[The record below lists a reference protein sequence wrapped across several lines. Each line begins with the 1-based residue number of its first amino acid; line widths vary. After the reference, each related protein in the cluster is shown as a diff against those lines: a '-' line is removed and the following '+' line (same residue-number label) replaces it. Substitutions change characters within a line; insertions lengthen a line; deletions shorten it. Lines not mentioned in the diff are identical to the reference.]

1 MQNMNEV
8 EHLKKRIKELEI
20 EVQKKEEDRIQLES
34 ALKKDEVML
43 RNILEH
49 STNFF
54 YSHTT
59 DHVLSYLSPQ
69 IFDIL
74 GYKPEEAM
82 IKWTQLAS
90 DHPMNN
96 EGYKRTIAAIETGK
110 VQEPYELELIHKQ
123 GKKVY
128 VKVHEAPVVENGKTV
143 AIVGS
148 ITDITDQKVAGSG
161 LKQSEKKYSTLFEQ
175 AADGI
180 LVGVDKGEIVE
191 ANQSMLKLTG
201 YQKSEIIGQNISIL
215 FDKNELQLKPFR
227 YDLVKKGDTVIS
239 ERNIIRKDGT
249 LLPIEMNTKI
259 LEDGRMQA
267 LFRDISKRKEAENE
281 LIKSK
286 NLLQRAEEIAGL
298 GSYFY
303 DVKSDKWES
312 SAVLE
317 RIYGIANDYNK
328 NLQSWFDII
337 HPDFKEEMREYFMVN
352 ILKNHEIFDKEYK
365 IKRISDQKELWVHGF
380 GETELD
386 STNHPISVFGTIQD
400 ITERK
405 NYEIALKSSEEK
417 YRNIFYNSPLGI
429 LHYDINGAITD
440 CNDHFVS
447 IIGSS
452 REKLIGLNMLTDLNN
467 KEIIKA
473 VKESLQKGESYY
485 EDWYTSVTAQKTSY
499 VRILF
504 KSITET
510 GSKLSGIGLVEDIT
524 EKKLARDAK
533 KVSEENFKNIYNY
546 SSDIIL
552 ILNQKGE
559 VINVNKSICNHLG
572 YSVKEFI
579 GKKPADYLLN
589 TDLNDVKHRI
599 DKMFNKQKVPIKDLL
614 MISKKGEKI
623 PFEVNSRLIRY
634 EGENAILSILRNIK
648 ERKEFEQR
656 VYEIM
661 IETEEKER
669 QRLASDIHDE
679 IGPLL
684 SSLKMYIDS
693 FDKTKEIEKQ
703 DYIKKKLQDLIKES
717 ITNVREVSNALSPS
731 LLNKHGVAKAVDAF
745 FNNQK
750 ELIKINFKSNIR
762 DERFGIKTETVYY
775 RILKEL
781 FNNTIKHAKANKVD
795 VNLNYI
801 DRKLVLEYRD
811 DGIGI
816 NKSDLSNYK
825 SHGIGFNSI
834 ENRIKTIN
842 GKFTFE
848 TEKNKGFK
856 FILSSEIETNI

>member
-298 GSYFY
+298 GSFFY
-303 DVKSDKWES
+303 DVKNDKWES
-312 SAVLE
+312 SEVLD
-317 RIYGIANDYNK
+317 RIYGIDKNYNK
-328 NLQSWFDII
+328 NVQNWLNII
-337 HPDFKEEMREYFMVN
+337 HPDFKDEMREYLMVN
-352 ILKNHEIFDKEYK
+352 ILKKHETFDKEYK
-365 IKRISDQKELWVHGF
+365 IRRISDQKELWVHGF
-380 GETELD
+380 GEIELD
-386 STNHPISVFGTIQD
+386 SANHPISVFGTIQD

-429 LHYDINGAITD
+429 LHYDMKGAITD

-452 REKLIGLNMLTDLNN
+452 REKLIGLNMITDLNN
-467 KEIIKA
+467 KGIIKA
-473 VKESLQKGESYY
+473 VEDSLQKGESYY

-510 GSKLSGIGLVEDIT
+510 GGKQLSGIGLVEDIT
-524 EKKLARDAK
+524 EKKLAGDAK

-552 ILNQKGE
+552 ILNRKGE
-559 VINVNKSICNHLG
+559 AINVNKSVCNHLG

-579 GKKPADYLLN
+579 GKKPADYLFN
-589 TDLNDVKHRI
+589 ADLNDVKQRI
-599 DKMFNKQKVPIKDLL
+599 DKMFNKQKVPIKELVL
-614 MISKKGEKI
+614 VSRKGEKI
-623 PFEVNSRLIRY
+623 PFEVNSKLIRY

-648 ERKEFEQR
+648 ERREFEQR

-693 FDKTKEIEKQ
+693 LDKTKENEKQ
-703 DYIKKKLQDLIKES
+703 DYIKKKLQELIKES

-731 LLNKHGVAKAVDAF
+731 L
-745 FNNQK
+745 
-750 ELIKINFKSNIR
+750 
-762 DERFGIKTETVYY
+762 
-775 RILKEL
+775 
-781 FNNTIKHAKANKVD
+781 
-795 VNLNYI
+795 
-801 DRKLVLEYRD
+801 
-811 DGIGI
+811 
-816 NKSDLSNYK
+816 
-825 SHGIGFNSI
+825 
-834 ENRIKTIN
+834 
-842 GKFTFE
+842 
-848 TEKNKGFK
+848 
-856 FILSSEIETNI
+856 